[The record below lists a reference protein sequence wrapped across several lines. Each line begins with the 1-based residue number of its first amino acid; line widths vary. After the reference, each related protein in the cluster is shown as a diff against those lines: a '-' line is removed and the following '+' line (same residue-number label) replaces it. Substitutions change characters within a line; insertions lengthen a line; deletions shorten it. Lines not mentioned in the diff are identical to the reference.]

1 MVTPSEEAQLN
12 KAHKYF
18 PAKGRT
24 KDQGYSGVERSSFLP
39 FFINR
44 EILGQIISV
53 RYTVLVN
60 CHMFKLT
67 EKLDLEAKLFSP
79 SPVPYRPKNVY
90 LQVSSKAPCLGMGW
104 AS

>member
-1 MVTPSEEAQLN
+1 
-12 KAHKYF
+12 
-18 PAKGRT
+18 
-24 KDQGYSGVERSSFLP
+24 
-39 FFINR
+39 
-44 EILGQIISV
+44 
-53 RYTVLVN
+53 
-60 CHMFKLT
+60 MFKLT